1 MILNM
6 ELTEQMKVS
15 ETRQFK
21 MVFPCTLNANDSLF
35 GGMAMQWMDEV
46 AYITAIRFTRKQMV
60 TVSADKIKFFMPIKS
75 NSIIE
80 VVGKVVKVGNVKVE
94 ILVEIYSEMIFKNLR
109 EKAIEASFVFAAVD
123 EANKLIPIK
132 LINS

>member
-1 MILNM
+1 M
-6 ELTEQMKVS
+6 ELTEQIKAS

-60 TVSADKIKFFMPIKS
+60 TVSADKIKFFMPIKPD
-75 NSIIE
+75 SIIE
-80 VVGKVVKVGNVKVE
+80 VVGKIVKIGNVKIE
-94 ILVEIYSEMIFKNLR
+94 ILVEIFSEMMFNELR
-109 EKAIEASFVFAAVD
+109 EKAIEATFVFAAVD
-123 EANKLIPIK
+123 EENKPIS
-132 LINS
+132 LNSKVNNSIQ